1 MQTHINFD
9 RGRWG
14 DLLELRL
21 NIRLHNFEKPKKKF
35 SFFKKMFQE
44 KKFNLFFVKN
54 TFFIPTLVPIPTH
67 SITDPIAHPLTRA
80 QLINFPPPLAL
91 LISVLGPRECFHKIL
106 EKRIE
111 IS

>member
-1 MQTHINFD
+1 MQTQINFD

-44 KKFNLFFVKN
+44 KKL
-54 TFFIPTLVPIPTH
+54 
-67 SITDPIAHPLTRA
+67 
-80 QLINFPPPLAL
+80 
-91 LISVLGPRECFHKIL
+91 
-106 EKRIE
+106 
-111 IS
+111 